1 MDYIPLSK
9 LKEELLSD
17 PQAKAEYDRLEP
29 EFAAIEAIIL
39 KRIEKKMTQK
49 ALAEKLHTKQS
60 AISRLESGLY
70 NPSLEFL
77 KRVARALGYKLRFT
91 LEPV

>member
-1 MDYIPLSK
+1 MDYVPLSK
-9 LKEELLSD
+9 LKEEAFKD
-17 PQAKAEYDRLEP
+17 PKVKAEYDRLEP
-29 EFAAIEAIIL
+29 EYAEIEAMIV

-49 ALAEKLHTKQS
+49 TLAEKLHTKQS

-77 KRVARALGYKLRFT
+77 KRAARALGYKYKFT

>member
-1 MDYIPLSK
+1 M
-9 LKEELLSD
+9 SD